1 MEKAAAP
8 QLIKK
13 KARTKQV
20 PHLSIQITNAL
31 LGLLLPIGLLIIWE
45 AAGAMGKLNPILLPT
60 PSKILEEFVSL
71 TASGELAGH
80 LGISAWRALLGFL
93 IGGGLGLA
101 AGIWVGFSYKTERLL
116 DPTLQMLRT
125 LPHLAIAPL
134 FILWFGFGETS
145 KVLLIA
151 KGTFFPLYVN
161 TFLGI
166 RSVDGKLFDVGRV
179 LQFTRWQM
187 ITKLVVPAALPN
199 ILLGVRLSIGVAWLV
214 LVVAEMMGSSSGIG
228 FLINDARSFSLTAVV
243 FVGIIVFAIVGKLTD
258 SLVKLLERRLLRW
271 QDSYKGDG
279 AS

>member
-13 KARTKQV
+13 KTRTKQV
-20 PHLSIQITNAL
+20 PRVSIQITNAL

-45 AAGAMGKLNPILLPT
+45 AAGAVGKLNPILLPT

-71 TASGELAGH
+71 TVSGELASH
-80 LGISAWRALLGFL
+80 LGISAWRAMLGFL

-101 AGIWVGFSYKTERLL
+101 VGIWVGFSYKTERLL

-179 LQFTRWQM
+179 LQFTKWQM